1 MTELAGL
8 AALSSSLQYPKG
20 ALLYRDKPC
29 IVRSA
34 RQTARTANVRAV
46 LRHFVPNKGLHPLRR
61 YAAIPAALPSSAKTG
76 VIYGQALGKPV
87 ESRNLRFELLHLPL
101 PDVMLEAL
109 KRLKSVCPIL
119 LHNIELKKF
128 LRCHYD
134 F

>member
-1 MTELAGL
+1 M
-8 AALSSSLQYPKG
+8 
-20 ALLYRDKPC
+20 
-29 IVRSA
+29 RSA
-34 RQTARTANVRAV
+34 RRTARTANVRAV
-46 LRHFVPNKGLHPLRR
+46 LRHCVPNKGLHSLRR

-119 LHNIELKKF
+119 LAYMDYIASDDIVGMSS
-128 LRCHYD
+128 HYD
-134 F
+134 PKANDYVFSRKERGKR